1 MKNVSVIAFYSFFRI
16 DDLTQMETQVQNF
29 FQPLDI
35 KGTVLIGPEGLNG
48 TIAVSYIEEKN
59 TIEFLKNL
67 GVDSQNIKVSKFDG
81 KRVFNRFKTK
91 IKKEIVTSDFDL
103 SIEEIEQ
110 GQFIDPEQWDNF
122 IKQEDVE
129 IIDTR
134 NDYEFKVGHFQ
145 NATNPDIK
153 TFREFKKY
161 IEERKEELQN
171 KKVAIYC
178 TGGIRCEKAGPLMQ
192 KYGIDTY
199 QLKGGILKYF
209 EDTPA
214 PQWNGECFVF
224 DYRVSVDKQLQPG
237 SNELCFG
244 CNMPL
249 TPEEKK
255 SPQYEEGFTCPYCY
269 DQLTEKKR
277 RSLTDKRDHWKRI
290 L

>member
-16 DDLTQMETQVQNF
+16 GDLVQMEKQVQNF
-29 FQPLDI
+29 FQSIDI

-48 TIAVSYIEEKN
+48 TIAVPYIEEKN

-67 GVDSQNIKVSKFDG
+67 GVDPQNIKVSKFDG

-110 GQFIDPEQWDNF
+110 GQFIEPEQWDDF

-153 TFREFKKY
+153 TFRDFKKY
-161 IEERKEELQN
+161 IEKRKEELQN

-214 PQWNGECFVF
+214 SQWNGECFVF

-244 CNMPL
+244 CNMPI

-255 SPQYEEGFTCPYCY
+255 SPHYEEGFTCPYCH

>member
-16 DDLTQMETQVQNF
+16 DDLVQMEKQVQNF
-29 FQPLDI
+29 FQPIDI

-48 TIAVSYIEEKN
+48 TIVVPYIEEKN

-67 GVDSQNIKVSKFDG
+67 GVDPQNIKVSKFDG

-110 GQFIDPEQWDNF
+110 GQFIEPEQWDDF

-153 TFREFKKY
+153 TFRDFKKY

-214 PQWNGECFVF
+214 SQWNGECFVF

-244 CNMPL
+244 CNMPI

-255 SPQYEEGFTCPYCY
+255 SAHYEEGFTCPYCY

>member
-16 DDLTQMETQVQNF
+16 DNLELLENQIQDFL
-29 FQPLDI
+29 QPIDI
-35 KGTVLIGPEGLNG
+35 KGTILIGPEGLNG
-48 TIAVSYIEEKN
+48 TIAIPLNEEKK
-59 TIEFLKNL
+59 TIQYLEKL
-67 GVDSQNIKVSKFDG
+67 GVQSQNIKVSKFDG

-110 GQFIDPEQWDNF
+110 GQFIDPDQWDNF
-122 IKQEDVE
+122 INQDDVE

-161 IEERKEELQN
+161 IEGRKEELQN

-209 EDTPA
+209 EGTPA
-214 PQWNGECFVF
+214 SKWNGECFVF

-255 SPQYEEGFTCPYCY
+255 SPHYEEGFTCPDCY

>member
-16 DDLTQMETQVQNF
+16 DNLELLENQIQDF
-29 FQPLDI
+29 FQPIDI
-35 KGTVLIGPEGLNG
+35 KGTILIGPEGLNG
-48 TIAVSYIEEKN
+48 TIAIPLNEEKK
-59 TIEFLKNL
+59 TIQYLAKL
-67 GVDSQNIKVSKFDG
+67 GVQSQNIKVSKFDG

-110 GQFIDPEQWDNF
+110 GQFIDPDQWDNF
-122 IKQEDVE
+122 INQDDVE

-134 NDYEFKVGHFQ
+134 NDYEFKVGHFR

-153 TFREFKKY
+153 NFREFKKY
-161 IEERKEELQN
+161 IEGRKEELQN

-214 PQWNGECFVF
+214 SKWNGECFVF

-255 SPQYEEGFTCPYCY
+255 SPHYEEGFTCPDCY

>member
-1 MKNVSVIAFYSFFRI
+1 MKNVSVIAFYSFLRI
-16 DDLTQMETQVQNF
+16 DDLELIEKNIQTF
-29 FQPLDI
+29 FQPMEI
-35 KGTVLIGPEGLNG
+35 KGTILIGPEGLNG
-48 TIAVSYIEEKN
+48 TIAIPFLEEKK
-59 TIEFLKNL
+59 TKDYLEEL
-67 GVDSQNIKVSKFDG
+67 GVQPLNIKVSKFDG

-110 GQFIDPEQWDNF
+110 GQFVDPKKWDEF
-122 IKQEDVE
+122 INQDDVE

-145 NATNPDIK
+145 KATNPDIK

-161 IEERKEELQN
+161 IEDRKSELQN

-209 EDTPA
+209 EETPA
-214 PQWNGECFVF
+214 SKWDGECFVF
-224 DYRVSVDKQLQPG
+224 DYRVSVNKKLQPG

-244 CNMPL
+244 CNMPI
-249 TPEEKK
+249 TPEEKQ
-255 SPQYEEGFTCPYCY
+255 SPHYEEGFTCPYCY
-269 DQLTEKKR
+269 EQLTEKKR
-277 RSLTDKRDHWKRI
+277 RSLADKREHWKRI

>member
-16 DDLTQMETQVQNF
+16 DDLELIEKNIQTF
-29 FQPLDI
+29 FQPMEI
-35 KGTVLIGPEGLNG
+35 KGTILIGPEGLNG
-48 TIAVSYIEEKN
+48 TIAIPFLEEKK
-59 TIEFLKNL
+59 TKDYLEEL
-67 GVDSQNIKVSKFDG
+67 GVQPLNIKVSKFDG

-110 GQFIDPEQWDNF
+110 GQFIDPKKWDEF
-122 IKQEDVE
+122 INQDDVE

-134 NDYEFKVGHFQ
+134 NDYEFKVGNFQ
-145 NATNPDIK
+145 KATNPDIK

-161 IEERKEELQN
+161 IEDRKSELQN

-209 EDTPA
+209 EETPA
-214 PQWNGECFVF
+214 SKLDGECFVF
-224 DYRVSVDKQLQPG
+224 DYRVSVNKKLQPG

-244 CNMPL
+244 CNMPI
-249 TPEEKK
+249 TSEEKQ
-255 SPQYEEGFTCPYCY
+255 SPHYEEGFTCPYCY
-269 DQLTEKKR
+269 EQLTEKKR
-277 RSLTDKRDHWKRI
+277 RSLADKREHWKRI

>member
-16 DDLTQMETQVQNF
+16 DDLVQMEKQVQNF
-29 FQPLDI
+29 FQPIDI

-48 TIAVSYIEEKN
+48 TIAVPYIEEKN

-67 GVDSQNIKVSKFDG
+67 GVDLKNIKVSKFDG

-110 GQFIDPEQWDNF
+110 GQFIDPEQWDDF

-153 TFREFKKY
+153 TFRDFKKY

-178 TGGIRCEKAGPLMQ
+178 TGGIRCEKEGPLMQ

-214 PQWNGECFVF
+214 SQWNGECFVF

-244 CNMPL
+244 CNMPI

-255 SPQYEEGFTCPYCY
+255 SPHYEEGFTCPYCY

>member
-16 DDLTQMETQVQNF
+16 DDLVQMEKQVQKF
-29 FQPLDI
+29 FQPIDI

-48 TIAVSYIEEKN
+48 TIAVPYIEEKN

-110 GQFIDPEQWDNF
+110 GQFIDPEQWDDF

-153 TFREFKKY
+153 NFREFKKY

-214 PQWNGECFVF
+214 SQWNGECFVF
-224 DYRVSVDKQLQPG
+224 DYRVSVDKELQPG

-244 CNMPL
+244 CNMPI

-255 SPQYEEGFTCPYCY
+255 SPHFEEGFTCSYCY

>member
-16 DDLTQMETQVQNF
+16 DDLELIEKNIQTF
-29 FQPLDI
+29 FQPMEI
-35 KGTVLIGPEGLNG
+35 KGTILIGPEGLNG
-48 TIAVSYIEEKN
+48 TIAIPFLEEKK
-59 TIEFLKNL
+59 TKDYLEEL
-67 GVDSQNIKVSKFDG
+67 GVQPLNIKVSKFDG
-81 KRVFNRFKTK
+81 KRVFNQFKTK

-110 GQFIDPEQWDNF
+110 GQFIDPKKWDEF
-122 IKQEDVE
+122 INQDDVE

-145 NATNPDIK
+145 KATNPDIK

-161 IEERKEELQN
+161 IEDRKSELQN

-209 EDTPA
+209 EETPA
-214 PQWNGECFVF
+214 SKWDGECFVF
-224 DYRVSVDKQLQPG
+224 DYRVSVDKKLQPG
-237 SNELCFG
+237 SNELCYG
-244 CNMPL
+244 CNMPI
-249 TPEEKK
+249 TPEEKL
-255 SPQYEEGFTCPYCY
+255 SPHYEEGFTCPHCY
-269 DQLTEKKR
+269 EQLTEKKR
-277 RSLTDKRDHWKRI
+277 RSLADKREHWKRI

>member
-16 DDLTQMETQVQNF
+16 DDLELIEKNIQTF
-29 FQPLDI
+29 FQPMKI
-35 KGTVLIGPEGLNG
+35 KGTILIGPEGLNG
-48 TIAVSYIEEKN
+48 TIAIPFLEEKK
-59 TIEFLKNL
+59 TKDYLEEL
-67 GVDSQNIKVSKFDG
+67 GVQPLNIKVSKFDG

-110 GQFIDPEQWDNF
+110 GQFIDPKKWDEF
-122 IKQEDVE
+122 INQDDVE

-145 NATNPDIK
+145 KATNPDIK

-161 IEERKEELQN
+161 IEDRKSELQN

-209 EDTPA
+209 EETPA
-214 PQWNGECFVF
+214 SKWDGECFVF
-224 DYRVSVDKQLQPG
+224 DYRVSVNKKLQPG

-244 CNMPL
+244 CNMPI
-249 TPEEKK
+249 TSEEKQ
-255 SPQYEEGFTCPYCY
+255 SPHYEEGFTCPYCY
-269 DQLTEKKR
+269 EQLTEKKR
-277 RSLTDKRDHWKRI
+277 RSLADKREHWKRI

>member
-16 DDLTQMETQVQNF
+16 DDLELIEKNIQTF
-29 FQPLDI
+29 FQPMEI
-35 KGTVLIGPEGLNG
+35 KGTILIGPEGLNG
-48 TIAVSYIEEKN
+48 TIAIPFLEEKK
-59 TIEFLKNL
+59 TKDYLEEL
-67 GVDSQNIKVSKFDG
+67 GVQPLNIKVSKFDG

-110 GQFIDPEQWDNF
+110 GQFIDPKKWDEF
-122 IKQEDVE
+122 INQDDVE

-145 NATNPDIK
+145 KATNPDIK

-161 IEERKEELQN
+161 IEDRKSELQN

-209 EDTPA
+209 EETPA
-214 PQWNGECFVF
+214 SKWDGECFVF
-224 DYRVSVDKQLQPG
+224 DYRVSVDKKLQPG

-244 CNMPL
+244 CNMPI
-249 TPEEKK
+249 TPEEKQ
-255 SPQYEEGFTCPYCY
+255 SPHYEEGFTGPYCY

-277 RSLTDKRDHWKRI
+277 RSLADKREHWKRI

>member
-16 DDLTQMETQVQNF
+16 DNLELLENQIQDFL
-29 FQPLDI
+29 QPIDI
-35 KGTVLIGPEGLNG
+35 KGTILIGPEGLNG
-48 TIAVSYIEEKN
+48 TIAIPLNEEKK
-59 TIEFLKNL
+59 TIQYLEKL
-67 GVDSQNIKVSKFDG
+67 GVQSQNIKVSKFDG

-110 GQFIDPEQWDNF
+110 GQFIDPDQWDNF
-122 IKQEDVE
+122 INQDDVE

-134 NDYEFKVGHFQ
+134 NDYEFKVGHFR

-153 TFREFKKY
+153 NFREFKKY
-161 IEERKEELQN
+161 IEGRKEELQN

-214 PQWNGECFVF
+214 SKWNGECFVF

-255 SPQYEEGFTCPYCY
+255 SPHYEEGFTCPDCY